1 MNTHCDNMLMI
12 FVSLSRELSKIRLLE
27 IFIATE

>member
-1 MNTHCDNMLMI
+1 MLMI